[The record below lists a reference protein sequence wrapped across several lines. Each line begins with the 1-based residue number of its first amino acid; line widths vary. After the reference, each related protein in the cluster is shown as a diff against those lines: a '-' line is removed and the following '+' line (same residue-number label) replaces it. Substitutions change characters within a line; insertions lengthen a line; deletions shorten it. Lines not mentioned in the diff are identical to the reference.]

1 MRVRNAFLALAATL
15 AAFATTGVGV
25 SPAFARGTD
34 VVAVGYGDLNLASA
48 AGRRALDNRIEA
60 AIDLVCNDGDSAE
73 LRANAQERA
82 CRVEATAAALP
93 QRDAAIGGQRRG
105 IVRVSAAAN

>member
-1 MRVRNAFLALAATL
+1 MRVRNAFLALAAIV
-15 AAFATTGVGV
+15 AASATTGVGV

-60 AIDLVCNDGDSAE
+60 AVDLVCSDGDSAE
-73 LRANAQERA
+73 LRAYALQRA
-82 CRVEATAAALP
+82 CRVEATATAVP

-105 IVRVSAAAN
+105 SVRVSVAAN

>member
-1 MRVRNAFLALAATL
+1 MRVGNAFLALAATV

-25 SPAFARGTD
+25 SPAFARSAD
-34 VVAVGYGDLNLASA
+34 VVTVGYGDLNLASA
-48 AGRRALDNRIEA
+48 AGQRALDSRIEA
-60 AIDLVCNDGDSAE
+60 AVNVVCEAGDSAE
-73 LRANAQERA
+73 LRTHALERA
-82 CRVEATAAALP
+82 CRNEAFAAAQP